1 MVTLLTTMLP
11 TKVAQVY
18 KDSTGS
24 PGFDNMLPKVNATAL
39 GPTTVY
45 ATEPKSNF
53 FQANV

>member
-18 KDSTGS
+18 KDSTGF
-24 PGFDNMLPKVNATAL
+24 PGFDNMLPGKVNATAL

-53 FQANV
+53 C